1 MSYDVFISYSR
12 KDTKIA
18 NRILSALE
26 AAGYHCFI
34 DRVGIS
40 GGADFPAVIC
50 DAIMNSKLTLLLAS
64 ENSYKSEYT
73 QKELVFT
80 VNNKGSQF
88 IFPLIID
95 GSSLPKNLEFMLSN
109 INWRTLSDDY
119 RIEPELIED
128 IRQRLEHPESFLGV
142 IRKKGTPTLP
152 KSVLK
157 AGAIALAVLLVS
169 GLGVILYKQNAQR
182 VLSRQADRGRD
193 VFLSM
198 LDSAQTMFSLADSL
212 RDLGQPELLF
222 AEEVEALFAGERF
235 LQRADSV
242 KSVLDGNPYIDLPI
256 DRYTQLS
263 RIPAAKR
270 DSLFAVWKPYSL
282 ENWYTWQRTSS
293 PFEKMIATQSV
304 SNALLLNPDDQ
315 ELQAIYKELSL

>member
-12 KDTKIA
+12 KDTEIA

-26 AAGYHCFI
+26 DVGLHCFI

-40 GGADFPAVIC
+40 GGADFPTVIC
-50 DAIMNSKLTLLLAS
+50 NAIMNSRLTLLLAS

-73 QKELVFT
+73 QKELVFA
-80 VNNKGSQF
+80 VNNKGSQY

-109 INWRTLSDDY
+109 INWRMLSDDY

-128 IRQRLEHPESFLGV
+128 IRQRLEHPESFMSV
-142 IRKKGTPTLP
+142 IRKKSNPKLR
-152 KSVLK
+152 KSVMK
-157 AGAIALAVLLVS
+157 AGAIVLAVLLVS
-169 GLGVILYKQNAQR
+169 GLGVFLYKQSTQR
-182 VLSRQADRGRD
+182 ALSREADRGRD

-198 LDSAQTMFSLADSL
+198 LDSAQAMFSRADSL
-212 RDLGQPELLF
+212 RDAGQPELLF
-222 AEEVEALFAGERF
+222 SDEVQALSAGERF

-242 KSVLDGNPYIDLPI
+242 KSSLDGNPYFDLPMEK
-256 DRYTQLS
+256 YSQLS
-263 RIPAAKR
+263 LIPVVKR
-270 DSLFAVWKPYSL
+270 DSLFAVWKPYAL
-282 ENWYTWQRTSS
+282 DNWNTWQRTSS

-304 SNALLLNPDDQ
+304 SNALLLNPDDE
-315 ELQAIYKELSL
+315 ELKAI